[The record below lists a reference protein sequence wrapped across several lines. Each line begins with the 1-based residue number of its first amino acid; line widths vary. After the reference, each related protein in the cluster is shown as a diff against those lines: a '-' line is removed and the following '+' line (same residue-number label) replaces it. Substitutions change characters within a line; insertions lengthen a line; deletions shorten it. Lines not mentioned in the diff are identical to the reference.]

1 MNRKAAKGNNWQE
14 HYTRRAKKD
23 KYPARSVYKLEEIQ
37 KKHHLIQKG
46 HKVLDLGCFPGSWL
60 LYAAKQTG
68 RSGQVVGV
76 DLKPVSIQVPAHVTI
91 MTADVLNLD
100 AETLDKAFNVVLS
113 DMAPAT
119 TGNKTVDTA
128 RSINLCET
136 ALHISKSVLIPG
148 GSFVCKVFQGSDF
161 SSFSGEVRKSFQ
173 ACKSFKPKSS
183 RKQSKEIF
191 IIGRGYK
198 KM

>member
-1 MNRKAAKGNNWQE
+1 MNRKVAKRNQWQD

-68 RSGQVVGV
+68 EGGQVVGI
-76 DLKPVSIQVPAHVTI
+76 DLKPVSIRVPAHVTL
-91 MTADVLNLD
+91 MTADVLSLD
-100 AETLDKAFNVVLS
+100 AEALDKAFNVVLS

-136 ALHISKSVLIPG
+136 ALYISKSVLVPG

-161 SSFSGEVRKSFQ
+161 SSFSDEVRKSFQ
-173 ACKSFKPKSS
+173 ACKIFKPKSS
-183 RKQSKEIF
+183 RKASKEIF
-191 IIGRGYK
+191 IIGLGK
-198 KM
+198 K